1 MSQYIY
7 YTWKNPAVKLVPH
20 SHHLPRPHPSRSNT
34 YNSGRRASRR
44 GRPKSTGGSAGDRY
58 RNDGVSGLPV
68 EDPMERS
75 WMSESSAHS
84 AASTRPNTRPQT
96 LYKQSRYDSVPV
108 TPVSS
113 SPTFPERGRTLTRPR
128 VNVFSGLE
136 TINGSPVSGSPA
148 GLGVEGNDD
157 HDEWGVTSRGRE
169 QHRHSTSASTSR
181 TRPARRSASM
191 VFLSVGLLVG
201 FGRWSADT
209 YDSRTT
215 EGERAWSSSDA
226 LKVTAIDWAHLRH
239 PTFFG
244 ASTSPSSISP
254 IPRIRH
260 EKRQIFPIAVST
272 RDPSSASNIPVI
284 EYHQEE
290 ESPPTEEPYPKR
302 DFERFFGR
310 ASAWL
315 CTTLYLTSRLPQ
327 IWQNVSPCSVKTHHS
342 RANQNSFI

>member
-7 YTWKNPAVKLVPH
+7 YSWKNPTIKVLPH

-44 GRPKSTGGSAGDRY
+44 RPKSTGGSAGGRQ
-58 RNDGVSGLPV
+58 RNDGISGLPV
-68 EDPMERS
+68 EDPMEQS

-96 LYKQSRYDSVPV
+96 LYRQSRNESVPA
-108 TPVSS
+108 TPISS

-128 VNVFSGLE
+128 VNVFSALE
-136 TINGSPVSGSPA
+136 TIDGSPVSASPA
-148 GLGVEGNDD
+148 GFGVEGNDD
-157 HDEWGVTSRGRE
+157 QDELTVTDRGRE

-201 FGRWSADT
+201 FGRWSANT
-209 YDSRTT
+209 YDVKHS
-215 EGERAWSSSDA
+215 EGERAWSSHKA
-226 LKVTAIDWAHLRH
+226 LEVPAIDWAQLRH

-244 ASTSPSSISP
+244 APTTPSSVSP
-254 IPRIRH
+254 TPQLIRH

-272 RDPSSASNIPVI
+272 RDPIPSTNIPRI
-284 EYHQEE
+284 ESHQEE
-290 ESPPTEEPYPKR
+290 ESPPPEEEPYPKR

-310 ASAWL
+310 ASAWM

-327 IWQNVSPCSVKTHHS
+327 IWQNVSL
-342 RANQNSFI
+342 F